1 MSKMKKLVAALLV
14 LTMVLALAGSAMA
27 SCKIKLYDCVKFTK
41 NTVAYNCKGGKATS
55 TIVRKGSY
63 AVVKKVSGNWVE
75 LWLNP
80 NEDVTA
86 WFKTDN
92 LKVAPNGKKVGT
104 GAYAYYIYYYVIYSQ
119 GGVGKSSELIVY
131 DDEDPTDE
139 FDYNDVRISPDCYKH
154 VKATAKVW
162 LHREASLKKNYG
174 VALHKDDKVKYR
186 RKWGVDTRGIIFYG
200 VKYKG
205 KCLWVSSAYSKLV
218 K

>member
-27 SCKIKLYDCVKFTK
+27 SCKFKVGDCVKFTK
-41 NTVAYNCKGGKATS
+41 NTTAYEHKGGKATS

-63 AVVKKVSGNWVE
+63 ALVKCVSGNWVE
-75 LWLNP
+75 LYLDALD
-80 NEDVTA
+80 EEKTR

-92 LKVAPNGKKVGT
+92 LVVDNKGKKIGEDV
-104 GAYAYYIYYYVIYSQ
+104 YFYIYVVYSQ
-119 GGVGKSSELIVY
+119 GGVGMSSELYVF
-131 DDEDPTDE
+131 DDNDPVNEDD
-139 FDYNDVRISPDCYKH
+139 FDNFRISDDCYKH

-162 LHREASLKKNYG
+162 LHKESSLKKNYG
-174 VALHKDDKVKYR
+174 VALHNGDKVSYR
-186 RKWGVDTRGIIFYG
+186 RKWGYDSRFMIFYG

-205 KCLWVSSAYSKLV
+205 KCLWVSSNYSKLV

>member
-63 AVVKKVSGNWVE
+63 ALVKRVCNDWVE
-75 LWLNP
+75 LYLDPLDIN
-80 NEDVTA
+80 VTR
-86 WFKTDN
+86 WFKTANLVVDN
-92 LKVAPNGKKVGT
+92 KGKKLADDT
-104 GAYAYYIYYYVIYSQ
+104 YFYIYVIYSQ
-119 GGVGKSSELIVY
+119 GGVGKSSQLFVY

-139 FDYNDVRISPDCYKH
+139 FDYNDVRISDDCYKH

-174 VALHKDDKVKYR
+174 VALHKDDKVTYR
-186 RKWGVDTRGIIFYG
+186 RKWGIDTREIIFYG

>member
-27 SCKIKLYDCVKFTK
+27 SCSIKQYDCVKFTK

-63 AVVKKVSGNWVE
+63 AVVKKICGNWAE

-80 NEDVTA
+80 NEEVTG

-92 LKVAPNGKKVGT
+92 LKVAPNGKKIGT
-104 GAYAYYIYYYVIYSQ
+104 GAYASYIYYYVIYSQ
-119 GGVGKSSELIVY
+119 GGVGKSSQLFVY

-139 FDYNDVRISPDCYKH
+139 FDYNDIRISPDCYKH

-162 LHREASLKKNYG
+162 LHKEASLKKNYG
-174 VALHKDDKVKYR
+174 VALHKGDKLTYR
-186 RKWGVDTRGIIFYG
+186 RQWGVDTREIIFYG